1 MRAKGKNLWSVVLPG
16 FFAGPPNNRAKHL
29 AQNSWCAGV
38 DNMAMR
44 SKIPL
49 CLAITL
55 GVCLSVITTEAIPN
69 EV

>member
-1 MRAKGKNLWSVVLPG
+1 MRALKGKNLWSVVPRG
-16 FFAGPPNNRAKHL
+16 FFAGRPKHL
-29 AQNSWCAGV
+29 AQNWCAGV